1 MQTLQ
6 SERKEGGGKYKRAGR
21 EERKKERGEFPGGL
35 VVGIQ
40 HLLCW
45 GLGLIPGLGTKIS
58 HQGAAHQ
65 GQERER
71 ERGQNMKRQKKEER
85 KTLKT
90 T

>member
-1 MQTLQ
+1 M
-6 SERKEGGGKYKRAGR
+6 
-21 EERKKERGEFPGGL
+21 
-35 VVGIQ
+35 VGIQ

-71 ERGQNMKRQKKEER
+71 ERERTKHEKTEEGRKENPENHLGPQYT
-85 KTLKT
+85 KLQL
-90 T
+90 

>member
-1 MQTLQ
+1 M
-6 SERKEGGGKYKRAGR
+6 
-21 EERKKERGEFPGGL
+21 
-35 VVGIQ
+35 VGIQ